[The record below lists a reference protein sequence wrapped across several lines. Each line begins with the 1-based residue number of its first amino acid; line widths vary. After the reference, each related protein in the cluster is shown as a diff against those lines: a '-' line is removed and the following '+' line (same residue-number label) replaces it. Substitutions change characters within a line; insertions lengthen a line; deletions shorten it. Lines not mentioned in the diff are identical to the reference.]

1 MADSLAKKILYI
13 DLNKSTAMVELNTDL
28 KKYIGGVGLGLK
40 ILATHQET
48 DPVVFSVG
56 PLNGFFPFCSKT
68 SIVTNDRGVVE
79 DLYIGGS
86 LFSRIKFADLDAI
99 VIYGT
104 SRKAVILDIQN
115 DEVVFKPADVEPGSL
130 GLPGKRSVMVFVQ
143 NNETIL
149 LDNYFLAPERI
160 LERKLLEKNVF
171 GISVTGS
178 KTFDIVDR
186 EKYEELYRKVLSQI
200 SRVSVD
206 EGYNPSCVGCPMGC
220 KKSKVG
226 EIGGNVIPHSLVA
239 CTYAEK
245 IFSDIGIVFSCLNFL
260 GYDYTHEDIEN
271 FPHLIREV
279 MKDLEA

>member
-1 MADSLAKKILYI
+1 MADLSAKKILYI

-40 ILATHQET
+40 ILATSQDS
-48 DPVVFSVG
+48 DPIIFSVG

-68 SIVTNDRGVVE
+68 SVVTNDRGVIE
-79 DLYIGGS
+79 DIYIGGS
-86 LFSRIKFADLDAI
+86 LSSRIKFAGLDSI

-104 SRKAVILDIQN
+104 SKKPVILDIHN
-115 DEVVFKPADVEPGSL
+115 DEVVFKPADIEPGSL
-130 GLPGKRSVMVFVQ
+130 GLPGKRSVITFDQ
-143 NNETIL
+143 NNEAAV

-160 LERKLLEKNVF
+160 LERKLMEKNIC
-171 GISVTGS
+171 GIAMTGS
-178 KTFDIVDR
+178 KTFEITDQ
-186 EKYEELYRKVLSQI
+186 EKYEDLYKRILKQI
-200 SRVSVD
+200 NLVTVD
-206 EGYNPSCVGCPMGC
+206 EGYYPSCIGCPMGC

-239 CTYAEK
+239 CAYAEK

-271 FPHLIREV
+271 FPHLISEV
-279 MKDLEA
+279 MKVFES